1 MSIYLIPD
9 ITTPESNTKEL
20 TISTRIMSEA
30 VNKNNPTPSFHILRW
45 AALLEGTSLI
55 ALLFIAMPLKYWAN
69 IPLGVKIVGPAHGF
83 LFLAFIGVL
92 LFHFLKRDL
101 SLVKTLVGIVASF
114 VPFGT
119 FVFKARML

>member
-1 MSIYLIPD
+1 MKS
-9 ITTPESNTKEL
+9 EKSEEMKEK
-20 TISTRIMSEA
+20 TATA
-30 VNKNNPTPSFHILRW
+30 KFGVLRW

-55 ALLFIAMPLKYWAN
+55 ALLFVAMPLKYWADT
-69 IPLGVKIVGPAHGF
+69 PLAVKIIGPAHGF

-119 FVFKARML
+119 FIFKARML

>member
-1 MSIYLIPD
+1 MQKKKLVKS
-9 ITTPESNTKEL
+9 ENMNEQSNE
-20 TISTRIMSEA
+20 
-30 VNKNNPTPSFHILRW
+30 NNVAKKFSVLRW

-55 ALLFIAMPLKYWAN
+55 ALLFVAMPLKYWAG
-69 IPLGVKIVGPAHGF
+69 IPLAVKIIGPAHGF
-83 LFLAFIGVL
+83 LFLVFIGVL

-119 FVFKARML
+119 FIFKARML